1 MVAAPVARTTAA
13 AENSNSPTT
22 SRFDNAARSASSS
35 AETTQHAGDGTV
47 GEYETVDPVPV
58 PVPVPVPQDHPARVG
73 GAESVNGSTTPVPVT
88 HAT

>member
-1 MVAAPVARTTAA
+1 MARTTAA
-13 AENSNSPTT
+13 GENSNSPTT

-58 PVPVPVPQDHPARVG
+58 PVPVPQDHPARVG
-73 GAESVNGSTTPVPVT
+73 GAESVNGATTPVPVA